1 MGDASM
7 SPADERDLV
16 SDWAADLADTGH
28 AAPTS
33 RRYVPAVRAFLVW
46 FADENHEPFTPAR
59 LTPIDLTGYT
69 QRIQQTAKASTVNV
83 HVCALRSFCA
93 WLTDN
98 GYVER
103 NPALRLKA
111 IGMPEPLAPKSLKPV
126 HVNALLREAQQTRYA
141 ARDYALIQLMVQTGI
156 RIGECAALLVG
167 DVQLGERQGQ
177 MIIRTGKGNKTRTV
191 PLNASAR
198 QALAEYLGPLWKVE
212 SNVKAVATAWAKQS
226 TTSPLWRSQKGG
238 ALSSRAIGEV
248 IEGLVEVCFQRN
260 LVPSD
265 TTPHTLRHTFAT
277 NYLKDHPGDLVGLA
291 ALLGHSSLE
300 TTHIYVQPSA
310 DDLAQRVEQTRLNAY
325 S

>member
-1 MGDASM
+1 M
-7 SPADERDLV
+7 SPDDEHDLV
-16 SDWAADLADTGH
+16 TDWAANLADTGH

-33 RRYVPAVRAFLVW
+33 RRYVPAIRAFLVW
-46 FADENHEPFTPAR
+46 FADQNHEPFTPAR

-69 QRIQQTAKASTVNV
+69 QHIERTAKASTVNV

-93 WLTDN
+93 WLTEN

-111 IGMPEPLAPKSLKPV
+111 IGMPEPLAPKSLKPA
-126 HVNALLREAQQTRYA
+126 HVNALLREAQQTRHA
-141 ARDYALIQLMVQTGI
+141 ARDYAIIQLMVQTGM
-156 RIGECAALLVG
+156 RIGECAALRVG
-167 DVQLGERQGQ
+167 DVQLSERQGQ
-177 MIIRTGKGNKTRTV
+177 VTIRTGKGNKTRIV

-198 QALAEYLGPLWKVE
+198 QALAEYLGPLWGVE
-212 SNVKAVATAWAKQS
+212 STVKAVAAAWAKQPAS
-226 TTSPLWRSQKGG
+226 SPLWHSQKGG
-238 ALSSRAIGEV
+238 ALSNRAIGEV
-248 IEGLVEVCFQRN
+248 VEGLVEVCSQRN

-265 TTPHTLRHTFAT
+265 TTPHTLRHTFAA

-300 TTHIYVQPSA
+300 TTRIYVQPTI

-325 S
+325 Q